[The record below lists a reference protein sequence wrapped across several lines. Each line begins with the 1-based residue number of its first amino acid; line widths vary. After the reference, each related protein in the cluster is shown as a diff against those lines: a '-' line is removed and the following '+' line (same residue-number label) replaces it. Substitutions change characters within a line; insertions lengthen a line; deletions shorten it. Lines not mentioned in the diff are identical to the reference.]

1 MCSECIKSSLS
12 RAYNLLV
19 LRFRVNLYFKQV
31 KAEIILMQFAGLSF
45 SFFVW
50 PGIQVRFNEHKP
62 TISLSFLDLFT
73 IDAHAVFKVKL
84 TEIDWLTHTHNQTN
98 KEEGEREEKAA
109 LLRLGGRLCHRHDP
123 CPHFCGFHSCND
135 RSKWLNGNI
144 WWPIWLN
151 FGFIVFKFAK

>member
-19 LRFRVNLYFKQV
+19 HRFRVNLYFKQV

-84 TEIDWLTHTHNQTN
+84 TEID
-98 KEEGEREEKAA
+98 
-109 LLRLGGRLCHRHDP
+109 
-123 CPHFCGFHSCND
+123 
-135 RSKWLNGNI
+135 
-144 WWPIWLN
+144 
-151 FGFIVFKFAK
+151 